1 MLQYLFFM
9 TRICLADFRSLWA
22 VPVAPFLT
30 LLALRLLLGGGQP
43 CRGLLFILPA
53 AFLAVSLINLLAFST
68 ENLTL
73 LSFVTGLPW
82 LEPGLLFGWLGLLTG
97 TAVAALLPQN
107 PYRKGAVTLY
117 VLSLCQRP
125 AAAAHAAIGLAR
137 RTGGADAAG
146 AA

>member
-97 TAVAALLPQN
+97 TAVAALLPQK
-107 PYRKGAVTLY
+107 PYRKRSCDPVCTI
-117 VLSLCQRP
+117 SLPTACSRCP
-125 AAAAHAAIGLAR
+125 RRH
-137 RTGGADAAG
+137 RTGAAYWRC
-146 AA
+146 

>member
-1 MLQYLFFM
+1 MLEYLFFM
-9 TRICLADFRSLWA
+9 TRLCLADFHSLWA

-43 CRGLLFILPA
+43 CKSLLFILPA

-97 TAVAALLPQN
+97 TAVAALLPQK
-107 PYRKGAVTLY
+107 PLPEKE
-117 VLSLCQRP
+117 S
-125 AAAAHAAIGLAR
+125 
-137 RTGGADAAG
+137 
-146 AA
+146 

>member
-97 TAVAALLPQN
+97 TAAAALLPQK
-107 PYRKGAVTLY
+107 P
-117 VLSLCQRP
+117 LSEKES
-125 AAAAHAAIGLAR
+125 
-137 RTGGADAAG
+137 
-146 AA
+146 